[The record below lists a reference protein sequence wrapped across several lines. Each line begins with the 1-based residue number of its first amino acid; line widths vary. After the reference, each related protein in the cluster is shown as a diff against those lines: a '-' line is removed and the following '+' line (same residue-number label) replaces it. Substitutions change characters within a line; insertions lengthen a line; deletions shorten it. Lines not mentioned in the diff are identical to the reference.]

1 MIYFI
6 HKGPGDH
13 GADPKSFALAGK
25 CDGRRRLVAQLRVDG
40 HWSLL
45 YQCQGIMFYA
55 SRLHDTRCKILF
67 ASQSFPS
74 PNLDGFVLL
83 PVRRRD
89 LVLSWS
95 NVAPVV
101 TFPGTVFL

>member
-1 MIYFI
+1 MPRETTVLIRS
-6 HKGPGDH
+6 HLHWPENVT
-13 GADPKSFALAGK
+13 ADADSEPNSEST
-25 CDGRRRLVAQLRVDG
+25 VTG
-40 HWSLL
+40 HYCTNAKAS
-45 YQCQGIMFYA
+45 CIMFYA
-55 SRLHDTRCKILF
+55 SRLYDTRCKILF

-89 LVLSWS
+89 LVLSRS